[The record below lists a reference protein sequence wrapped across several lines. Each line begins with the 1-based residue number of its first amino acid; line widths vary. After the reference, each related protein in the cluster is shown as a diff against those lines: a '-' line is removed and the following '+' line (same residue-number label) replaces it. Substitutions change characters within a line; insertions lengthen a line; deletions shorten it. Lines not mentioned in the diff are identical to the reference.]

1 MAYRNLDK
9 VELSADNQNKLATS
23 LRALQK
29 ANNYTATQ
37 ISKAT
42 GIDAK
47 RCRRLLK
54 GLQPLTWTD
63 LGHFGRMGQEWQ
75 AVETSVKKGEVP
87 VVEKTRRNPR
97 ECPKCGATETR
108 VQRSEDPTV
117 KSAGV
122 SGPVYKDVILVRLRM
137 CRNCR
142 HKSKTYEIPGELVEA
157 VYRNQNSGSAQAPQ
171 ERPALTKPTPT
182 KPKKKE
188 PEVYQSVS
196 DWLAKEPTECAKTK
210 PGKGEPKVDPLV
222 RDWNG
227 TALFLRGPDPK
238 PQAPAAQKT
247 GLNAKLKKLKYLLDN
262 ETITDAVYERFA
274 DPIIEK
280 VMEKL

>member
-9 VELSADNQNKLATS
+9 VELSADNQNKLAAS

-54 GLQPLTWTD
+54 GFQPLTWTD
-63 LGHFGRMGQEWQ
+63 LGHFGRMGQEWH
-75 AVETSVKKGEVP
+75 AVETSVKNGKVP
-87 VVEKTRRNPR
+87 IIEKTRRNPR

-142 HKSKTYEIPGELVEA
+142 HKSKTFEIPGELVEA
-157 VYRNQNSGSAQAPQ
+157 VYKNHNSGSAQAPQ
-171 ERPALTKPTPT
+171 ERPAL
-182 KPKKKE
+182 
-188 PEVYQSVS
+188 
-196 DWLAKEPTECAKTK
+196 A
-210 PGKGEPKVDPLV
+210 
-222 RDWNG
+222 
-227 TALFLRGPDPK
+227 K
-238 PQAPAAQKT
+238 PQAPATQKT
-247 GLNAKLKKLKYLLDN
+247 GPLAKLKKLKDLLDN
-262 ETITDAVYERFA
+262 ETITAAVYERFA
-274 DPIIEK
+274 DPIIEEA
-280 VMEKL
+280 MEKL

>member
-1 MAYRNLDK
+1 MAYRNLEK
-9 VELSADNQNKLATS
+9 MELSAHDQNKLATS
-23 LRALQK
+23 LGALQK

-42 GIDAK
+42 GIDAR

-63 LGHFGRMGQEWQ
+63 LGHFGRMGHEWQ

-87 VVEKTRRNPR
+87 VVEKTLRNLK
-97 ECPKCGATETR
+97 ECPKCGATESS
-108 VQRSEDPTV
+108 VQRSEDPAV
-117 KSAGV
+117 KPAGV
-122 SGPVYKDVILVRLRM
+122 SGPVRRDVLLVRTRM
-137 CRNCR
+137 CKNCR
-142 HKSKTYEIPGELVEA
+142 HTSKTYELPGELVEA

-196 DWLAKEPTECAKTK
+196 DWLAKEPVGAPSGRCSGRE
-210 PGKGEPKVDPLV
+210 
-222 RDWNG
+222 
-227 TALFLRGPDPK
+227 TAK
-238 PQAPAAQKT
+238 PQTPAAQKT
-247 GLNAKLKKLKYLLDN
+247 GPYAKLKKLKDLLDN

-274 DPIIEK
+274 DPIIEE

>member
-29 ANNYTATQ
+29 SNNYTATQ

-54 GLQPLTWTD
+54 GFQPLTWTD

-171 ERPALTKPTPT
+171 ERPALTKP
-182 KPKKKE
+182 KKKE
-188 PEVYQSVS
+188 PKVYQTVS
-196 DWLAKEPTECAKTK
+196 DWLAKEPIGAPNGRCNERKTA
-210 PGKGEPKVDPLV
+210 P
-222 RDWNG
+222 
-227 TALFLRGPDPK
+227 

-247 GLNAKLKKLKYLLDN
+247 GLNAKLKKLKDLLDN
-262 ETITDAVYERFA
+262 ETITAAVYERFA
-274 DPIIEK
+274 DPIIEE